1 MTTPLNPS
9 TLYSSL
15 AAISPK
21 DYSSLPKSPSEL
33 TPFLATTIE
42 AAQRAVSS
50 IPAHPSVA
58 NATLENNDIR
68 KFYKSVKLPT
78 TPPPSGDMKL
88 WKLSARDGKGVWF
101 ARKSVHGSIGFER
114 FRRGLDVEFA
124 LKENG
129 LEGTEKQEVPEG
141 GVDSVRGIGCVERVG
156 EKVVEGGG
164 EVGLMEVYRLA
175 AQFPGPTAA
184 REFVTVCCK
193 KQGREKTGGG
203 RWYMIVSM
211 PVKNGDEAEG
221 ICPSKVGEGYIR
233 GEYESVELIREV
245 VLEGEVEGL
254 VGESEVWED
263 TVDEGEE
270 NVNGD
275 DEIVAEVVVSV
286 EEGNEIRKRQ
296 RHGRHHRSHQ
306 KEDDTP
312 VDASETLSIPE
323 DTPAKSCTIPE
334 PVPRSASQPRE
345 VRNYPIEWVML
356 SRSDPG
362 GNVPRWMVERGT
374 PGSIVKDAEK
384 FLKWLRGL
392 SDEQLGLNSPW
403 GRNETSECGQR
414 FAVSPTGS
422 VMKEDEGG
430 QESPIAQDVQK
441 HEEWGNKSLVSN
453 IFRIA
458 GEMISPIATKNI
470 LPNMPNILG
479 RSGGTHDNTNHSS
492 SAAPQQR
499 PSPTARLSDDTASV
513 QSFSTAAQHPIVRGS
528 PSLTSSSASVE
539 LPITPPTTPS
549 TISATGALPPPNDAE
564 SKPLSRLLSQQT
576 RLVALLEKALQKNR
590 RGKDAETKLRQRYE
604 EEVRREEERYK
615 RDMEKLGR
623 RKEREAQKL
632 KEKEQ
637 RQREKR
643 QRGTDEK
650 ERKKRVKSSSNSS
663 QAMREAMGVVERL
676 TRENEMLVREKEEL
690 MRRISVLEAEAGRN

>member
-1 MTTPLNPS
+1 MATPLNLS

-15 AAISPK
+15 ATISPQ

-33 TPFLATTIE
+33 TPFLTITIE

-50 IPAHPSVA
+50 IPAHPSAA
-58 NATLENNDIR
+58 NPTPENNDIE
-68 KFYKSVKLPT
+68 KLYKSVKLPT

-88 WKLSARDGKGVWF
+88 WKFSASDGKGVWF

-124 LKENG
+124 LKESG
-129 LEGTEKQEVPEG
+129 LEGMERQEVPEG
-141 GVDSVRGIGCVERVG
+141 RVDSVRGIGCIERVG

-164 EVGLMEVYRLA
+164 EVGLMEVYHLA

-193 KQGREKTGGG
+193 KQGREKIGGG

-211 PVKNGDEAEG
+211 PVKVGDEIEG
-221 ICPSKVGEGYIR
+221 ICPSKVGSGYIR

-245 VLEGEVEGL
+245 VPEGEGEEL
-254 VGESEVWED
+254 VAESEVWED
-263 TVDEGEE
+263 TVDEGE
-270 NVNGD
+270 NADVD
-275 DEIVAEVVVSV
+275 DEIVEA
-286 EEGNEIRKRQ
+286 
-296 RHGRHHRSHQ
+296 
-306 KEDDTP
+306 
-312 VDASETLSIPE
+312 
-323 DTPAKSCTIPE
+323 
-334 PVPRSASQPRE
+334 ASQSRE

-362 GNVPRWMVERGT
+362 GSVPRWMVERGT

-414 FAVSPTGS
+414 FAISATGS
-422 VMKEDEGG
+422 VVKEEEGG
-430 QESPIAQDVQK
+430 QETPIEENVQK

-453 IFRIA
+453 IFGIA
-458 GEMISPIATKNI
+458 GEMVSPIVTKNI

-479 RSGGTHDNTNHSS
+479 RYGGAHNNTNDSS
-492 SAAPQQR
+492 SAIPQQR
-499 PSPTARLSDDTASV
+499 LSPIARSSNDAASV
-513 QSFSTAAQHPIVRGS
+513 QSFSTAAQDPIDPGS
-528 PSLTSSSASVE
+528 PSLTSSSASAE
-539 LPITPPTTPS
+539 LPITPLSTPS
-549 TISATGALPPPNDAE
+549 TLSATGALPPPNDAE
-564 SKPLSRLLSQQT
+564 SKSLSRLLSQQT
-576 RLVALLEKALQKNR
+576 RLIARLEKALQKNR
-590 RGKDAETKLRQRYE
+590 RGKDAEAKLRQRYE

-623 RKEREAQKL
+623 KKEREAQKL

-637 RQREKR
+637 KQREKR
-643 QRGTDEK
+643 QRGADKK
-650 ERKKRVKSSSNSS
+650 ERKKRVGSSSNAS
-663 QAMREAMGVVERL
+663 QAMREAMEVVERL